1 MTLYV
6 IVYKNQ
12 CQFIRMSWI
21 YCASLGW
28 FPKAPKRHEP
38 QTFVTAVLTHE
49 IPRAPSGLGWP
60 PVATEAVDQCLPHSS
75 SKSHRG
81 EGHVS
86 TGGGSAQ
93 ICVDKT
99 KDTPRKIGNAKLVG
113 MISASW
119 FCNAAQGCVG
129 VCKWI
134 RTQQWIKLSKG
145 SLPRKD
151 IGSGWWFIVIQPDI
165 LQVFNQLFITV
176 CRNGY
181 LLIETNSQEITFCQW
196 SFLYSQQLHR

>member
-1 MTLYV
+1 MS
-6 IVYKNQ
+6 VYKNELNLLCIPWMISQ
-12 CQFIRMSWI
+12 S
-21 YCASLGW
+21 
-28 FPKAPKRHEP
+28 PKAAWATDFCYCSSDPRDPTSTKR
-38 QTFVTAVLTHE
+38 FGLTPCGH
-49 IPRAPSGLGWP
+49 RGSWP
-60 PVATEAVDQCLPHSS
+60 MPLPHSS

-99 KDTPRKIGNAKLVG
+99 QDRRYAKKDRKCKTRWDDMHHHGFAMLPKVF
-113 MISASW
+113 S
-119 FCNAAQGCVG
+119 CCVG

-165 LQVFNQLFITV
+165 LQVFNQLSITV

>member
-1 MTLYV
+1 MS
-6 IVYKNQ
+6 VYKNELNLLCIPWMISQ
-12 CQFIRMSWI
+12 S
-21 YCASLGW
+21 
-28 FPKAPKRHEP
+28 PKAAWATDFCYCSSDPRDPTSTKR
-38 QTFVTAVLTHE
+38 FGLTACGH
-49 IPRAPSGLGWP
+49 SGSWRMP
-60 PVATEAVDQCLPHSS
+60 LPHSS

-151 IGSGWWFIVIQPDI
+151 IGSGWW
-165 LQVFNQLFITV
+165 
-176 CRNGY
+176 
-181 LLIETNSQEITFCQW
+181 LIEANSQEITFCQW

>member
-1 MTLYV
+1 
-6 IVYKNQ
+6 
-12 CQFIRMSWI
+12 MSWI

-99 KDTPRKIGNAKLVG
+99 QDRRYAKKDRKCKTRWDDMHHHGFAMLPKVF
-113 MISASW
+113 S
-119 FCNAAQGCVG
+119 CCVG

-165 LQVFNQLFITV
+165 L
-176 CRNGY
+176 
-181 LLIETNSQEITFCQW
+181 
-196 SFLYSQQLHR
+196 